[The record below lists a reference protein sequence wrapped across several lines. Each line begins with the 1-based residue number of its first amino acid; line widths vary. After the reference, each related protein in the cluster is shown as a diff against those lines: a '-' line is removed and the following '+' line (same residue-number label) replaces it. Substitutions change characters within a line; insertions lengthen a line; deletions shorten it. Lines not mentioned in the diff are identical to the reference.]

1 MFTFRFSSVFIFYV
15 GSVLVSFVYNI
26 TFIILFLAS
35 FQFHIIQS
43 LYLYNI
49 LIEYEIKYVH
59 IRIYI
64 YIIMKT
70 ILLLKTFLFILQLI
84 TYLTHLF
91 LFEITYFLR
100 NLHCLFPKQNHAKSF
115 NHLIPWPIDFSNLV
129 MRNKID
135 TLPRIHTI
143 HIIPPRC

>member
-26 TFIILFLAS
+26 TFIILFLTS
-35 FQFHIIQS
+35 FRFHIIQS

-64 YIIMKT
+64 YENNF
-70 ILLLKTFLFILQLI
+70 TFKNFSFYSSINHLSYSSLFIRN
-84 TYLTHLF
+84 YLFFTKLA
-91 LFEITYFLR
+91 LSIPETKSCEI
-100 NLHCLFPKQNHAKSF
+100 
-115 NHLIPWPIDFSNLV
+115 I
-129 MRNKID
+129 
-135 TLPRIHTI
+135 
-143 HIIPPRC
+143 